1 MAVLRALLRIIY
13 LFSRAD
19 DNIVVVVVCFFLVV
33 FGWGSFAEP
42 FYLRYFIFRKRRGA
56 GGSWRVAYV
65 AAWHCSHDNR
75 NLLSMWS
82 IG

>member
-1 MAVLRALLRIIY
+1 MHTICANGAAAWNRRLHRNSFCSAVVAVAVLRALLRIIY

-42 FYLRYFIFRKRRGA
+42 FYLR
-56 GGSWRVAYV
+56 
-65 AAWHCSHDNR
+65 
-75 NLLSMWS
+75 
-82 IG
+82 